1 MGEFYDIM
9 TLATAYIYHD
19 VLGLDFVIEDG
30 HVSEIKKAP
39 HRMQPSEGA
48 KKNRQLKH
56 ITKKGE
62 KQ

>member
-30 HVSEIKKAP
+30 RVSEVKKS
-39 HRMQPSEGA
+39 PSSDE
-48 KKNRQLKH
+48 
-56 ITKKGE
+56 TE
-62 KQ
+62 